1 MVNKNTNLIIIEIKV
16 LFNIWY
22 LYSSKEILPQGHKTT
37 KKTLDTYQEHMGSGK
52 TRANPTNRPTVR
64 HPSHDH
70 PLRVFKSQE
79 GDEIICSGCELE
91 LIGQAYKCTKS
102 ECSYFLHKSCFNLPG
117 ETLHKSHPNHPLT
130 LVHSPPYDQ
139 SIFSCDACGEH
150 GSGFAYHCSN
160 CQYDVHV
167 GCAFVPETVKRED
180 HEHPLTL
187 LYNTPCKG
195 SEDGVT
201 FICDVCE
208 EDMQENLWVYYCK
221 ECDYGTHVRS
231 CATYEDIAPKK
242 REEKGETS
250 SAASEMKSEMDAK
263 MEMAMMQA
271 QLDAIDA
278 AGSYVGSWEPRRRY
292 YW

>member
-1 MVNKNTNLIIIEIKV
+1 
-16 LFNIWY
+16 
-22 LYSSKEILPQGHKTT
+22 
-37 KKTLDTYQEHMGSGK
+37 MGSGK

-150 GSGFAYHCSN
+150 GSGFAYHCSK

-201 FICDVCE
+201 FIY
-208 EDMQENLWVYYCK
+208 M
-221 ECDYGTHVRS
+221 
-231 CATYEDIAPKK
+231 
-242 REEKGETS
+242 
-250 SAASEMKSEMDAK
+250 
-263 MEMAMMQA
+263 
-271 QLDAIDA
+271 
-278 AGSYVGSWEPRRRY
+278 
-292 YW
+292 